1 MKKIILIMMA
11 VVALAACHENIEER
25 AARECKEYTK
35 KHCPAPLSEVV
46 VNDSMVYEAAS
57 KTVRYYYS
65 LRGVADTTALNI
77 NTVRDDMLTN
87 IKNSAQLKRYKEAGF
102 SFRYTYFST
111 KNKGKQLFDFTFTP
125 KEYNQ

>member
-1 MKKIILIMMA
+1 MKKILLIVMA

-111 KNKGKQLFDFTFTP
+111 KNKGKQHL
-125 KEYNQ
+125 K